1 MSYFLLS
8 RFLELL
14 VILSF
19 AHFSFSTQIQQ
30 TFDQCLSTIQVPD
43 TFFTPNNPNFTTLL
57 NSTAQN
63 LRCLTPSY
71 PKPQAI
77 FTPLNEYDV
86 QTAVI
91 CAKKLGI
98 HLRFRSGGHDYEG
111 ISFTS
116 AMDPPFVMIDMSKM
130 RDVNVDLDD
139 NSVWVEAGATV
150 GELYYR
156 VAEKSSTHGI
166 AAGLCTSLGVGGHI
180 TGGAYGS
187 MMRKYGLGVDNAID
201 AKIVNADGKIMD
213 RVSMGEDVFWAISGG
228 GGGSY
233 GVILSWKLKL
243 VPVPAIVT
251 VFNVQKTL
259 EQGATKIL
267 YRWQQLA
274 SNFDD
279 DLFVRV
285 IINPMDISGTTKR
298 TISTTYNALFLGGV
312 DRLLDIMN
320 SSFPELG
327 LKKTDCSEMSWLESV
342 MFIAGYPTTVP
353 TTFLLTGKPA
363 FLNYFKAKSDF
374 VKHPIP
380 ETGLE
385 GIWKRLLKE
394 EHPLMIWNP
403 YGGMMGR
410 ISESSTPFPHRNG
423 VLFKI
428 QYVNIWSVP
437 EKEAMKKH
445 YKWIRKFY
453 KYMGQYVSMDPREA
467 YVNYRDLDLG
477 MNDKNGD
484 NTSFEKASSWGRR
497 YYKDNFMRLVKAKT
511 EFDPDNFFR
520 HEQSIPVLPGKGF

>member
-1 MSYFLLS
+1 MASFLLL
-8 RFLELL
+8 RFLKLL
-14 VILSF
+14 VILSLVQ
-19 AHFSFSTQIQQ
+19 FSSSTQIQH
-30 TFDQCLSTIQVPD
+30 TFYQCLSILQAPN
-43 TFFTPNNPNFTTLL
+43 TFFTPTNPNFTTLL
-57 NSTAQN
+57 NTTAEN
-63 LRCLTPSY
+63 LRCLMPLY

-77 FTPLNEYDV
+77 FTPLNEYHV

-111 ISFTS
+111 VSYTS
-116 AMDPPFVMIDMSKM
+116 AMDPPFIVIDMSKM
-130 RDVNVDLDD
+130 RDINVDLDD

-187 MMRKYGLGVDNAID
+187 MMRKYGLGVDNALD
-201 AKIVNADGKIMD
+201 AKIVSADGKILD
-213 RVSMGEDVFWAISGG
+213 RVSMGEDVFWAIRGG
-228 GGGSY
+228 AGGSY
-233 GVILSWKLKL
+233 GVIVSWKLRL
-243 VPVPAIVT
+243 VPVPATVT
-251 VFNVQKTL
+251 VFNVARTL

-267 YRWQQLA
+267 YKWQQVA
-274 SNFDD
+274 PHFDD

-285 IINPMDISGTTKR
+285 MISPVDISGTTKR
-298 TISTTYNALFLGGV
+298 TISTAYNALFLGEV
-312 DRLLDIMN
+312 DRLLEIMN

-327 LKKTDCSEMSWLESV
+327 LKKSDCSEVSWLESV
-342 MFIAGYPTTVP
+342 MFIAGFPSTVP
-353 TTFLLTGKPA
+353 TNFLLTGKPA

-385 GIWKRLLKE
+385 GIWKRFLKE
-394 EHPLMIWNP
+394 DHPLMIWNP

-410 ISESSTPFPHRNG
+410 IPESSTPFPHRNG
-423 VLFKI
+423 VLFKV
-428 QYVNIWSVP
+428 QYVTSWSVP
-437 EKEAMKKH
+437 EKDAMKKH
-445 YKWIRKFY
+445 YKWMRMFY
-453 KYMGQYVSMDPREA
+453 TYMGQYASTNPRQA

-484 NTSFEKASSWGRR
+484 NTSFEKACSWGRS
-497 YYKDNFMRLVKAKT
+497 YFKDNFMRLVKVKS

-520 HEQSIPVLPGKGF
+520 HEQSIPILPGKSF

>member
-1 MSYFLLS
+1 MSSFLLS

-19 AHFSFSTQIQQ
+19 AHFSFSIQIQQ

-77 FTPLNEYDV
+77 FTPLNEYDI

-156 VAEKSSTHGI
+156 VAEKSSMHGI

-187 MMRKYGLGVDNAID
+187 MMRKYGLGVDNALD
-201 AKIVNADGKIMD
+201 AKIVNANGKILD

-228 GGGSY
+228 GGGNY

-251 VFNVQKTL
+251 VFDVQKTL
-259 EQGATKIL
+259 EQ
-267 YRWQQLA
+267 
-274 SNFDD
+274 
-279 DLFVRV
+279 
-285 IINPMDISGTTKR
+285 GTTKR

-394 EHPLMIWNP
+394 ENPLMIWNP
-403 YGGMMGR
+403 YGGLMGR

-497 YYKDNFMRLVKAKT
+497 YFKDNFMRLVKAKT